1 MKFIEGFI
9 IGKVQRGA
17 KKGQERIQTSKR
29 YIWLVPYALES
40 EIEVGDE
47 VLAKSTYHNPKTN
60 TYGLRKAK
68 VLVVNVYEKD
78 EEPIKRKMVLK
89 ILKKNK
95 K

>member
-1 MKFIEGFI
+1 MKFIEGFV

-17 KKGQERIQTSKR
+17 KKGQERIHTSKR
-29 YIWLVPYALES
+29 YTWLIPYALEN

-60 TYGLRKAK
+60 TYHSRRAK
-68 VLVVNVYEKD
+68 VLVVNVCEKD
-78 EEPIKRKMVLK
+78 EEPVKRKMVLK

-95 K
+95 N

>member
-17 KKGQERIQTSKR
+17 KKGQERIHTSKR
-29 YIWLVPYALES
+29 YTWLIPYALEN

-60 TYGLRKAK
+60 TYHSRRAK

-78 EEPIKRKMVLK
+78 EEPVKRKMVLK

-95 K
+95 N